1 MVLAT
6 AAAHRHLVAGTQI
19 WSSLAG
25 VQYLGIRAGEFIHE
39 LACQRRDARHASQ
52 KIQRGAFGGEYCSRL
67 AMDLSGGIASIES
80 WSITVTRA
88 KAKLSVQ
95 QWSESQ

>member
-25 VQYLGIRAGEFIHE
+25 VQYLGIRAGDFIHE

-67 AMDLSGGIASIES
+67 AMNLSEGIASIES
-80 WSITVTRA
+80 LSITGTSEIGRA
-88 KAKLSVQ
+88 SCRERV
-95 QWSESQ
+95 